1 MDINEPLVD
10 VVIPVYNRD
19 HLLLECIHSVINQ
32 TYEHL
37 SVYVI
42 EDGSDLAAK
51 YFSSNNNQTFSKNK
65 KSISYIRLNTN
76 HGVSYCRNL
85 GASLGKGHYIA
96 FLDSDDQWD
105 TCKIYR
111 QLEYLKNNPEYKWI
125 HTNEIWQRDGEVI
138 TQKKEHKKEGG
149 QFINRLFK
157 RCLIS
162 PSSVMFNRSFFE
174 SCGGFLHHFPIAED
188 YELWLRLN
196 LKNPIAFVDEPLT
209 IKRAGN
215 WNQLSRTPEIDKW
228 RVLALHR
235 LYRMYKSDPDFI
247 CYFETWKTEL
257 IKKTQILIKG
267 AEKYGHF
274 QKLQRYQNWLKVFN
288 TF

>member
-1 MDINEPLVD
+1 MDTNEPLVD

-19 HLLLECIHSVINQ
+19 NLLLECIHSVINQ

-37 SVYVI
+37 SIYVI
-42 EDGSDLAAK
+42 EDGSDVVAK
-51 YFSSNNNQTFSKNK
+51 YFSSLNNPAFAKSS

-85 GASLGKGHYIA
+85 GASIGKGQYIA

-105 TCKIYR
+105 KFKISR
-111 QLEYLKNNPEYKWI
+111 QLEYLENNPGYKWI
-125 HTNEIWQRDGEVI
+125 HTNEIWQRNGVI
-138 TQKKEHKKEGG
+138 INQKKEHKKEGG
-149 QFINRLFK
+149 QFMKRLFQ

-162 PSSVMFNRSFFE
+162 PSSVMFSRSFFE
-174 SCGGFLHHFPIAED
+174 SCGGFLHHFPVAED

-196 LKNPIAFVDEPLT
+196 LKNPVAFVDEPLT

-215 WNQLSRTPEIDKW
+215 WSQLSKTPEIDKW
-228 RVLALHR
+228 RVLAMHR
-235 LYRMYKSDPDFI
+235 LYRMYKNDQDFI
-247 CYFETWKTEL
+247 DLFEFWKIDV

-267 AEKYGHF
+267 AEKYGHL
-274 QKLQRYQNWLKVFN
+274 QKLQKYQNWLKVFN